1 MSWVTRTAARRKDNM
16 KDEEGNVKLG
26 RDYKFCCHVNQTSSH
41 TIFLE
46 NSPEGVLIRNRA
58 VNIGFLYG

>member
-26 RDYKFCCHVNQTSSH
+26 RDYKFCCHVIISITD
-41 TIFLE
+41 
-46 NSPEGVLIRNRA
+46 LI
-58 VNIGFLYG
+58 